1 MGHIFQILGRFNICL
16 SSKGFS
22 LPLETWI
29 DDILHGAD
37 ALTLN
42 FSGDFAIQGATGHFI
57 HQLIIILLSF
67 LVPMMT
73 KMWRKSYVVFSFP
86 IFPLI
91 SEYNATEFLAL
102 YILYHSLGQRHRVG

>member
-16 SSKGFS
+16 SNIGFP

-42 FSGDFAIQGATGHFI
+42 FSGDFAIQEAIGHFI
-57 HQLIIILLSF
+57 YQLVIILFIFSYASEDKNVEKMLWDILFCYFF
-67 LVPMMT
+67 L
-73 KMWRKSYVVFSFP
+73 
-86 IFPLI
+86 
-91 SEYNATEFLAL
+91 
-102 YILYHSLGQRHRVG
+102 

>member
-1 MGHIFQILGRFNICL
+1 MNDRSNMEHIFQILGRFNICL

-42 FSGDFAIQGATGHFI
+42 FSGDFAIEEAISHFI
-57 HQLIIILLSF
+57 HQLVIILLSF
-67 LVPMMT
+67 LVPMKT
-73 KMWRKSYVVFSFP
+73 KVWRKCYEVFSLAS
-86 IFPLI
+86 FPLI
-91 SEYNATEFLAL
+91 
-102 YILYHSLGQRHRVG
+102 

>member
-1 MGHIFQILGRFNICL
+1 MNDRSNMEHIFQILGRFNICL

-42 FSGDFAIQGATGHFI
+42 FSGDFAIEEAIGHYSPAG
-57 HQLIIILLSF
+57 HYS
-67 LVPMMT
+67 
-73 KMWRKSYVVFSFP
+73 SVFSCSNEDKSVEKMLWG
-86 IFPLI
+86 IFF
-91 SEYNATEFLAL
+91 S
-102 YILYHSLGQRHRVG
+102 

>member
-1 MGHIFQILGRFNICL
+1 MNDCSNMRHIFQILGRFNICI

-42 FSGDFAIQGATGHFI
+42 FSGDFAIQEAIGHFI
-57 HQLIIILLSF
+57 HQLVIILF
-67 LVPMMT
+67 
-73 KMWRKSYVVFSFP
+73 VFSCSNEDKNVEKM
-86 IFPLI
+86 L
-91 SEYNATEFLAL
+91 
-102 YILYHSLGQRHRVG
+102 